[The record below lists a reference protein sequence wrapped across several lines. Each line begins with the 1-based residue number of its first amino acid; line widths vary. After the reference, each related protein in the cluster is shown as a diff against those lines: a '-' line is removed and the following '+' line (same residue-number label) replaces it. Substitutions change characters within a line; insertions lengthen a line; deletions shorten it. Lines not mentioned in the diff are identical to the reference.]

1 VSTAGYYLL
10 WLAAGLVVSAA
21 LSCEISAHLRMR
33 ELRRFQAVQLRDAL
47 AQYSQWIFSQR
58 HAAFFDA
65 DIQEAGTALVREL
78 CILQRHC
85 FPELE
90 GHAREILTIHEGLIA
105 FMRAQDALRRQDA
118 EAWLES
124 DHDARFMELWSQHQA
139 ATQSVITELVAFAA
153 GAPSAAPSSDLRPTR
168 HRPLRGA

>member
-1 VSTAGYYLL
+1 
-10 WLAAGLVVSAA
+10 
-21 LSCEISAHLRMR
+21 
-33 ELRRFQAVQLRDAL
+33 
-47 AQYSQWIFSQR
+47 
-58 HAAFFDA
+58 
-65 DIQEAGTALVREL
+65 VREL

>member
-10 WLAAGLVVSAA
+10 WLAAGLAVSAA
-21 LSCEISAHLRMR
+21 LSSAIDAHLRMR

-65 DIQEAGTALVREL
+65 DVQEAGMALVREL
-78 CILQRHC
+78 CVLQRHC
-85 FPELE
+85 FPELAE
-90 GHAREILTIHEGLIA
+90 HAREILTIHEGLIA

-124 DHDARFMELWSQHQA
+124 DHDARFMELWRQHQA
-139 ATQSVITELVAFAA
+139 VTQSVIRELGAFAA
-153 GAPSAAPSSDLRPTR
+153 GAPSAVPSSDPRQTG